1 VYIKKE
7 KNMTEYQV
15 LSLMQLGFIQ
25 NAMYFVGLV
34 LMTWL
39 GFRMANNVRA
49 NPSSNMIG
57 KVFTS
62 VFCLFVASFMFSV
75 NQIGGAVLSNNADL
89 LVDMGAATGEGLS
102 ELVNSPLV
110 IGGTLQTLFVLFV
123 LVFQLA
129 LVWTTDE

>member
-1 VYIKKE
+1 
-7 KNMTEYQV
+7 MTEYQV

-62 VFCLFVASFMFSV
+62 VFCLFVASSMFSV
-75 NQIGGAVLSNNADL
+75 NQIGGSVLSNNADL
-89 LVDMGAATGEGLS
+89 LVDMEAASGEGLA

-110 IGGTLQTLFVLFV
+110 IGGTLQILFVLFV

>member
-1 VYIKKE
+1 
-7 KNMTEYQV
+7 MTEYQV

-75 NQIGGAVLSNNADL
+75 NQIGGSVLSNNADL
-89 LVDMGAATGEGLS
+89 LVDMEAASGEGLA

-110 IGGTLQTLFVLFV
+110 IGGTLQILFVLFV

>member
-1 VYIKKE
+1 
-7 KNMTEYQV
+7 MTEYQV

-75 NQIGGAVLSNNADL
+75 NQIGGSVLSNNADL
-89 LVDMGAATGEGLS
+89 LVDMEAASGEGLA

>member
-1 VYIKKE
+1 
-7 KNMTEYQV
+7 MTEYQV

-89 LVDMGAATGEGLS
+89 LVDMGAASGEGLV

>member
-1 VYIKKE
+1 
-7 KNMTEYQV
+7 MTEYQV

-89 LVDMGAATGEGLS
+89 LVDMGAASGEGLA

>member
-1 VYIKKE
+1 
-7 KNMTEYQV
+7 MTEYQV
-15 LSLMQLGFIQ
+15 LNLMQVGFIQ

-89 LVDMGAATGEGLS
+89 LVDMGAASGEGLA